1 MIQKKENK
9 NKWILLFN
17 KDALNWLKVT
27 IKIFIMLTIFL
38 IINAAKLSAQESKKL
53 INKQINK

>member
-27 IKIFIMLTIFL
+27 IKIFIMLTIFF
-38 IINAAKLSAQESKKL
+38 IINAAKLSAQESKK
-53 INKQINK
+53 